1 MIRPMR
7 DLERDLE
14 TDLALSER
22 QVVRHYGL
30 MLEDCFEA
38 GLEVQSV
45 LIAPTVHRKATREV
59 NFVLLEPRDFAPFEL
74 RHFAGIAEARHHLQ
88 ADARDWQV
96 MQHAVQTSPD
106 ASWQRGNEM
115 WAVEF
120 DAGAYSRATVLEKA
134 QAFRAGF
141 DGQVWAVSS
150 SIRQVTLD
158 NWIQQKPFLVHP
170 Y

>member
-1 MIRPMR
+1 MTL
-7 DLERDLE
+7 LEHDLE

-22 QVVRHYGL
+22 QVFRHHG
-30 MLEDCFEA
+30 MTLEDCLRS
-38 GLEVQSV
+38 GLSVQPV
-45 LIAPTVHRKATREV
+45 LIAPTVHRKVTRAV
-59 NFVLLEPRDFAPFEL
+59 NFVMLEAHGFQPFEF
-74 RHFAGIAEARHHLQ
+74 RHLAATAEIRHQLQ

-96 MQHAVQTSPD
+96 VQHAARTSPD
-106 ASWQRGNEM
+106 AIWHRGLET

-120 DAGAYSRATVLEKA
+120 DAGAYSRSVLLEKA

-150 SIRQVTLD
+150 SARATTVCVT
-158 NWIQQKPFLVHP
+158 ISQPVSVVTP

>member
-1 MIRPMR
+1 MIRQQH

-30 MLEDCFEA
+30 MLEDCFKA
-38 GLEVQSV
+38 GLKVQSV

-74 RHFAGIAEARHHLQ
+74 RHFAGIAEARQHLQ

-96 MQHAVQTSPD
+96 MQHAAQTSPD
-106 ASWQRGNEM
+106 ASWQRGIET

-150 SIRQVTLD
+150 SQRQDTLQG
-158 NWIQQKPFLVHP
+158 WLEQTPLLVRPF
-170 Y
+170 